1 MHRIRR
7 VFDGLNDKQPG
18 RVEDG
23 LWEPMD
29 IARDEEDIGVQVM
42 GIERG
47 GIRMKR
53 VHFRLS

>member
-23 LWEPMD
+23 LWER
-29 IARDEEDIGVQVM
+29 INIVRDEEDTGVQVM
-42 GIERG
+42 GIERE
-47 GIRMKR
+47 GIRMKGIHCR
-53 VHFRLS
+53 SS

>member
-23 LWEPMD
+23 LWEPMN
-29 IARDEEDIGVQVM
+29 IVKDEEDIGVQFM
-42 GIERG
+42 GIEKG
-47 GIRMKR
+47 DAHEEGT
-53 VHFRLS
+53 L